1 MNVHLDG
8 GAGLGDL
15 RLKVGL
21 GCPDQLLDV
30 LVLVRHV
37 RGELL
42 VLVVKTLH
50 LLLEDAEVGV
60 DLLGVGLDA
69 GLQPQN
75 RLSMFCNFKITHAH
89 ESFANN

>member
-1 MNVHLDG
+1 MNVHLDS
-8 GAGLGDL
+8 GAGLCDL
-15 RLKVGL
+15 GLQVGL

-60 DLLGVGLDA
+60 YLLGVGLDA
-69 GLQPQN
+69 GLQPQDC
-75 RLSMFCNFKITHAH
+75 LSMFCNHKITH
-89 ESFANN
+89 EFYANN